1 MLNTELVKVLEHI
14 VSLGSSI
21 PNGGDRSVI
30 EKLTRQY
37 AATTN
42 VSFTEEELKE
52 VLDYAMNELVKSN
65 VTTYD
70 VK

>member
-21 PNGGDRSVI
+21 PNGGDRAVI
-30 EKLTRQY
+30 EQLTRQY

-42 VSFTEEELKE
+42 VSFTEEEMKE
-52 VLDYAMNELVKSN
+52 VMDYEMNELVKSN
-65 VTTYD
+65 VTTYN
-70 VK
+70 V

>member
-1 MLNTELVKVLEHI
+1 MLNTELVKVLEQA
-14 VSLGSSI
+14 VSLGNTI
-21 PNGGDRSVI
+21 PNGENRAVI

-42 VSFTEEELKE
+42 VSFTEEEMKE
-52 VLDYAMNELVKSN
+52 VLDYAMNELVKPN